1 MYTLMKSKPTTL
13 EHGATGSPAHTQKE
27 VAKYAVLDD
36 AVAAC
41 EKCNREVSSRHY
53 VVSESGKEY
62 YAGVWLD

>member
-27 VAKYAVLDD
+27 VAKYAMLDD

-41 EKCNREVSSRHY
+41 EQRNRGVSSRHY
-53 VVSESGKEY
+53 VMNAYGKECY
-62 YAGVWLD
+62 EGAWID